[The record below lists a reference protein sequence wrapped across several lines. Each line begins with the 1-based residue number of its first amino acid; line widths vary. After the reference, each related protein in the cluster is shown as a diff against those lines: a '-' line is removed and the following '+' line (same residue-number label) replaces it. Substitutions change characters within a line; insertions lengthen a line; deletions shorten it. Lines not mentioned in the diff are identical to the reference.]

1 MHSTVSRS
9 YCMEGIQS
17 HTQPRSLRQMHVGA
31 DRLTRG
37 TQKIGRHGSISLL
50 VPMLDTREDLPADA
64 EAIENSHHNPAPD
77 RRQDGIC
84 LLVVRVFYCALGAMH
99 DSLSCPQSC
108 HHAHCLFAKLLSDIY
123 HSILHPQ
130 RLNCCTRRCEND
142 SHIITCPATRL
153 HVVSRVTRNNS
164 RKTRAVNPTENY
176 PTAVYPTRGCPTGGY
191 PIGCLSYG
199 KLLFI
204 L

>member
-1 MHSTVSRS
+1 
-9 YCMEGIQS
+9 
-17 HTQPRSLRQMHVGA
+17 
-31 DRLTRG
+31 
-37 TQKIGRHGSISLL
+37 
-50 VPMLDTREDLPADA
+50 
-64 EAIENSHHNPAPD
+64 
-77 RRQDGIC
+77 
-84 LLVVRVFYCALGAMH
+84 
-99 DSLSCPQSC
+99 
-108 HHAHCLFAKLLSDIY
+108 
-123 HSILHPQ
+123 
-130 RLNCCTRRCEND
+130 
-142 SHIITCPATRL
+142 L